1 MKFVSGA
8 TKLNVA
14 SMIALATVLSFSAH
28 AVDDESDLL
37 KKAINK
43 IEQLES
49 KISTM
54 ETRHDAEIAAIRNE
68 NGDKWLTQQRAQEI
82 RELVNDVLSDSET
95 RSSLQGSPLTAGW
108 HNGFFIGSADG
119 NFKLEV
125 SGEIQARMA
134 FNNQPSANR
143 VPPNDGPSSE
153 YGFEMRRVKLGFDGN
168 ILDPSWT
175 YKIRMGFNQNSPVT
189 QTSDTFQNTINTFVL
204 EQAYIRK
211 DFGNGFS
218 ITTGQ
223 WKSNFN
229 YEESVSSTDQ
239 QFVERTLI
247 NQYFNTKW
255 IQGVQ
260 LEYQTANVRANINY
274 NDGGGNRNVGVV
286 SVSNDPGMNVEWAT
300 AGRVE
305 LKLAGEWKHFR
316 ELMSFRGSDDGIQVA
331 AAYNWQRGGSNNKL
345 NGDFVGNSDGVNLS
359 YTADFNARFSGASF
373 FAAFLG
379 NTFYSR
385 PDGAAPVNSYG
396 AVVQGGYFVSE
407 DVELAARWEWLNVS
421 GGTTDI
427 NAAGPDR
434 GRASAINAQ
443 HFSIYTVG
451 ANYYISKNAIKLN
464 GDVGYVVGGI
474 LFQNGLY
481 NQLISGADYRSDQ
494 TSGSTGQVV
503 LRIQLQLVF

>member
-1 MKFVSGA
+1 MNSVSSA
-8 TKLNVA
+8 AKSTVA
-14 SMIALATVLSFSAH
+14 SMIALATVLSCSAY

-82 RELVNDVLSDSET
+82 RQLVNDVLADSET
-95 RSSLQGSPLTAGW
+95 RSSLQSAPMTAGW
-108 HNGFFIGSADG
+108 NKGFFIGSADG
-119 NFKLEV
+119 NYTMKI
-125 SGEIQARMA
+125 SGEIQARFA

-143 VPPNDGPSSE
+143 VPTNDDASSE

-175 YKIRMGFNQNSPVT
+175 YKIRVGYNQISPVQ
-189 QTSDTFQNTINTFVL
+189 QTSTDFQNTFNTPVL
-204 EQAYIRK
+204 EQAFIRK

-229 YEESVSSTDQ
+229 YEESVSSTEQ
-239 QFVERTLI
+239 QFVERSLI

-260 LEYQTANVRANINY
+260 IGYQSADWRVNMNY
-274 NDGGGNRNVGVV
+274 NDGGGNRNVGVA
-286 SVSNDPGMNVEWAT
+286 SLAADSGNLVEWAT

-305 LKLAGEWKHFR
+305 LKLAGEWNQFR
-316 ELMSFRGSDDGIQVA
+316 ELMSFRGGDDGMQIA
-331 AAYNWQRGGSNNKL
+331 AAYNWQRGGSNNQL
-345 NGDFVGNSDGVNLS
+345 NGNFVGNSDGVNIS
-359 YTADFNARFSGASF
+359 YTADFNARFSGVSL

-379 NTFYSR
+379 NSFYSR

-396 AVVQGGYFVSE
+396 IVVQGGFFVSE
-407 DVELAARWEWLNVS
+407 DVELAARWEWLNVT

-427 NAAGPDR
+427 NAGPNP
-434 GRASAINAQ
+434 GTPSAINAQ

-451 ANYYISKNAIKLN
+451 ANYYISKNEIKLN
-464 GDVGYVVGGI
+464 GDVGYVVGGV

-481 NQLISGADYRSDQ
+481 NQPIVGADYRSDQ
-494 TSGSTGQVV
+494 TSDSTGQVV
-503 LRIQLQLVF
+503 VRVQLQLVF

>member
-1 MKFVSGA
+1 MNSVSSV
-8 TKLNVA
+8 TTSTVA
-14 SMIALATVLSFSAH
+14 SAVALSTVFTFGAYGI
-28 AVDDESDLL
+28 DDEADLL

-49 KISTM
+49 KISTI

-82 RELVNDVLSDSET
+82 RELVNDVLADSET
-95 RSSLQGSPLTAGW
+95 RSSLQSAPLTAGW
-108 HNGFFIGSADG
+108 NKGFFISSADG
-119 NFKLEV
+119 NFTLEV
-125 SGEIQARMA
+125 SGEIQARFA

-143 VPPNDGPSSE
+143 VPSNDSESAE
-153 YGFEMRRVKLGFDGN
+153 YGFEMRRVKIGFDGN

-175 YKIRMGFNQNSPVT
+175 YKIRLGWNQNFPIT
-189 QTSDTFQNTINTFVL
+189 QTSTNFQNTLNNPVL
-204 EQAYIRK
+204 EQAFIRK
-211 DFGNGFS
+211 DFGNGFAVK
-218 ITTGQ
+218 TGQ

-239 QFVERTLI
+239 QLVERTLV

-255 IQGVQ
+255 IQGVE
-260 LEYQTANVRANINY
+260 LEYQTEHLRANVNY
-274 NDGGGNRNVGVV
+274 NDGGGNRNLGVA
-286 SVSNDPGMNVEWAT
+286 SLGNESGNNVEWAT
-300 AGRVE
+300 AGRVA
-305 LKLAGEWKHFR
+305 LKLAGEWKQFR
-316 ELMSFRGSDDGIQVA
+316 EVMSFRGSDDGMQIA
-331 AAYNWQRGGSNNKL
+331 AAYNWQRGGSNNVFH
-345 NGDFVGNSDGVNLS
+345 GDFVGNSDGVNLS
-359 YTADFNARFSGASF
+359 YTADFNARFSGVSF

-427 NAAGPDR
+427 ATGPTP
-434 GRASAINAQ
+434 GTASAINAQ

-481 NQLISGADYRSDQ
+481 NQFISGADYRSDQ
-494 TSGSTGQVV
+494 TSDSTGQVV

>member
-1 MKFVSGA
+1 MNSVSSA
-8 TKLNVA
+8 TKSTVA
-14 SMIALATVLSFSAH
+14 SMIALATVLSFSAY

-54 ETRHDAEIAAIRNE
+54 EMRHDAEIAALRNE

-82 RELVNDVLSDSET
+82 RELVNDVLADSET
-95 RSSLQGSPLTAGW
+95 RSSLQGTPLTAGW
-108 HNGFFIGSADG
+108 HHGFFIGSADG
-119 NFKLEV
+119 NFRLEV

-134 FNNQPSANR
+134 LNNQPSANR
-143 VPPNDGPSSE
+143 VPPNDSPSSE

-175 YKIRMGFNQNSPVT
+175 YKIRMGFNQNSPIT
-189 QTSDTFQNTINTFVL
+189 QTSEISQNTVNTFVL

-218 ITTGQ
+218 ITSGQ

-274 NDGGGNRNVGVV
+274 NDGGGNRNVGVA
-286 SVSNDPGMNVEWAT
+286 SLSNDPGMNVEWAT

-305 LKLAGEWKHFR
+305 LKLAGEWKQFR
-316 ELMSFRGSDDGIQVA
+316 EVMSFRGSDDGIQIA
-331 AAYNWQRGGSNNKL
+331 TAYNWQRGGSNNGL
-345 NGDFVGNSDGVNLS
+345 NGDFVGNSEGVNLS

-396 AVVQGGYFVSE
+396 AVVQGGYFLSE

-427 NAAGPDR
+427 NAGLDP

-451 ANYYISKNAIKLN
+451 ANYYISKNEIKLN

>member
-1 MKFVSGA
+1 MNSVSSPR
-8 TKLNVA
+8 KSIVR
-14 SMIALATVLSFSAH
+14 SMIALATVFSFSAH

-95 RSSLQGSPLTAGW
+95 RSSLQGTPLTAGW
-108 HNGFFIGSADG
+108 HKGFFIGSADG

-143 VPPNDGPSSE
+143 VPPNYGPSSE

-175 YKIRMGFNQNSPVT
+175 YKIRMGFNQNSPIT
-189 QTSDTFQNTINTFVL
+189 QTSEISQNTVNTFVL

-239 QFVERTLI
+239 QFVTLQLIYAKPLI
-247 NQYFNTKW
+247 NLAIFNLYYTKPNLL
-255 IQGVQ
+255 VSQ
-260 LEYQTANVRANINY
+260 LL
-274 NDGGGNRNVGVV
+274 
-286 SVSNDPGMNVEWAT
+286 P
-300 AGRVE
+300 
-305 LKLAGEWKHFR
+305 
-316 ELMSFRGSDDGIQVA
+316 
-331 AAYNWQRGGSNNKL
+331 
-345 NGDFVGNSDGVNLS
+345 
-359 YTADFNARFSGASF
+359 
-373 FAAFLG
+373 
-379 NTFYSR
+379 
-385 PDGAAPVNSYG
+385 
-396 AVVQGGYFVSE
+396 
-407 DVELAARWEWLNVS
+407 
-421 GGTTDI
+421 
-427 NAAGPDR
+427 
-434 GRASAINAQ
+434 
-443 HFSIYTVG
+443 
-451 ANYYISKNAIKLN
+451 
-464 GDVGYVVGGI
+464 
-474 LFQNGLY
+474 
-481 NQLISGADYRSDQ
+481 
-494 TSGSTGQVV
+494 
-503 LRIQLQLVF
+503 

>member
-14 SMIALATVLSFSAH
+14 SMIAFAMVLPFSAH

-153 YGFEMRRVKLGFDGN
+153 YGFEVRRAKLGFDGN

-175 YKIRMGFNQNSPVT
+175 YKIRMGFNQNSPFT
-189 QTSDTFQNTINTFVL
+189 QTSEIFQNTVNTFVL

-211 DFGNGFS
+211 NFGNGFS

-229 YEESVSSTDQ
+229 YEESVSSRDQ

-260 LEYQTANVRANINY
+260 LGYQTATVRANINY

-286 SVSNDPGMNVEWAT
+286 NVGNNSGMNVEWAT

-316 ELMSFRGSDDGIQVA
+316 ELMSFRGSDDGIQIA
-331 AAYNWQRGGSNNKL
+331 AAYNWQRGGSNNKV

-421 GGTTDI
+421 GGTTNI
-427 NAAGPDR
+427 NAGPNP
-434 GRASAINAQ
+434 GNSSAINAQ

-451 ANYYISKNAIKLN
+451 ANYYISKNEIKLN

-474 LFQNGLY
+474 LFQSGLY
-481 NQLISGADYRSDQ
+481 NQPIFGADYRSDQ

>member
-1 MKFVSGA
+1 MNSFSSA
-8 TKLNVA
+8 TKSTVA
-14 SMIALATVLSFSAH
+14 STIALATVVSFSAYGM
-28 AVDDESDLL
+28 DDETDLL

-49 KISTM
+49 KISTI

-82 RELVNDVLSDSET
+82 RELVNDVLADSET
-95 RSSLQGSPLTAGW
+95 RSSLQSAPLTAGW
-108 HNGFFIGSADG
+108 NKGFFIGSADG
-119 NFKLEV
+119 NFTMEI
-125 SGEIQARMA
+125 SGEIQARFA

-143 VPPNDGPSSE
+143 VPPNDSPSSE

-175 YKIRMGFNQNSPVT
+175 YKIRFGFIQLVPIT
-189 QTSDTFQNTINTFVL
+189 QTSSTAQNTFNSPVL

-229 YEESVSSTDQ
+229 YEESVSSTEQ
-239 QFVERTLI
+239 QFVERSLI

-260 LEYQTANVRANINY
+260 LEYQTADLRANINY

-286 SVSNDPGMNVEWAT
+286 SLGNDSGNLVEWAT

-305 LKLAGEWKHFR
+305 LKLAGEWKQFR
-316 ELMSFRGSDDGIQVA
+316 EVMSFRGSDDGMQIA
-331 AAYNWQRGGSNNKL
+331 AAYNWQRGGSNNEL
-345 NGDFVGNSDGVNLS
+345 NGDFVGNSDGVNIS
-359 YTADFNARFSGASF
+359 YTADFNARFSGASL

-379 NTFYSR
+379 NSFYSR

-396 AVVQGGYFVSE
+396 VVVQGGYFVSD
-407 DVELAARWEWLNVS
+407 DVELAARWEWLNVT

-427 NAAGPDR
+427 NAGPTP
-434 GRASAINAQ
+434 GSPSAINAQ

-451 ANYYISKNAIKLN
+451 ANYYIDKNAIKLN

-481 NQLISGADYRSDQ
+481 NQFISGADYRSDQ
-494 TSGSTGQVV
+494 TSDSTGQVV
-503 LRIQLQLVF
+503 VRVQLQLVF

>member
-1 MKFVSGA
+1 MNSVSSA
-8 TKLNVA
+8 TKSTVA
-14 SMIALATVLSFSAH
+14 SMITLATVLSFSAY

-54 ETRHDAEIAAIRNE
+54 EMRHDAEIAALRNE

-82 RELVNDVLSDSET
+82 RELVNDVLADSET
-95 RSSLQGSPLTAGW
+95 RSSLQGTPLTAGW
-108 HNGFFIGSADG
+108 HHGFFIGSADG
-119 NFKLEV
+119 NFRLEV

-134 FNNQPSANR
+134 LNNQPSANR
-143 VPPNDGPSSE
+143 VPPNDSPSSE

-175 YKIRMGFNQNSPVT
+175 YKIRMGFNQNSPIT
-189 QTSDTFQNTINTFVL
+189 QTSEISQNTVNTFVL

-218 ITTGQ
+218 ITSGQ

-274 NDGGGNRNVGVV
+274 NDGGGNRNVGVA
-286 SVSNDPGMNVEWAT
+286 SLSNDPGMNVEWAT

-305 LKLAGEWKHFR
+305 LKLAGEWKQFR
-316 ELMSFRGSDDGIQVA
+316 EVMSFRGSDDGIQIA
-331 AAYNWQRGGSNNKL
+331 TAYNWQRGGSNNGL
-345 NGDFVGNSDGVNLS
+345 NGDFVGNSEGVNLS

-396 AVVQGGYFVSE
+396 AVVQGGYFLSE

-427 NAAGPDR
+427 NSGSDP

-451 ANYYISKNAIKLN
+451 ANYYISKNEIKLN

-481 NQLISGADYRSDQ
+481 NQLISGADYRADQ

>member
-1 MKFVSGA
+1 MNSVSSA
-8 TKLNVA
+8 TKSTVA
-14 SMIALATVLSFSAH
+14 SMIALATVLSFSAY

-54 ETRHDAEIAAIRNE
+54 EMRHDAEIAALRNE

-82 RELVNDVLSDSET
+82 RELVNDVLADSET
-95 RSSLQGSPLTAGW
+95 RSSLQGTPLTAGW
-108 HNGFFIGSADG
+108 HHGFFIGSADG
-119 NFKLEV
+119 NFRLEV

-134 FNNQPSANR
+134 LNNQPSANR
-143 VPPNDGPSSE
+143 VPPNDSPSSE

-175 YKIRMGFNQNSPVT
+175 YKIRMGFNQNSPIT
-189 QTSDTFQNTINTFVL
+189 QTSEISQNTVNTFVL

-218 ITTGQ
+218 ITSGQ

-274 NDGGGNRNVGVV
+274 NDGGGNRNVGVA
-286 SVSNDPGMNVEWAT
+286 SLSNDPGMNVEWAT

-305 LKLAGEWKHFR
+305 LKLAGEWKQFR
-316 ELMSFRGSDDGIQVA
+316 EVMSFRGSDDGIQIA
-331 AAYNWQRGGSNNKL
+331 TAYNWQRGGSNNGL
-345 NGDFVGNSDGVNLS
+345 NGDFVGNSEGVNLS

-396 AVVQGGYFVSE
+396 AVVQGGYFLSE

-427 NAAGPDR
+427 NSGSDP

-451 ANYYISKNAIKLN
+451 ANYYISKNEIKLN